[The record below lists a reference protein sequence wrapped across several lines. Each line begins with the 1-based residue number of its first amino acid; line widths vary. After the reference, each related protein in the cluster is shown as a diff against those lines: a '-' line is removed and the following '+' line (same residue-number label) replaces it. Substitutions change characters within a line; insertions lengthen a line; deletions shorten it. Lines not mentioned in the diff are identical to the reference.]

1 MRVGLVIDDSLD
13 RPDGVQQNV
22 LTLGR
27 WLAAQGHDVHYLTS
41 TTTRADLPQVH
52 NLARNVSVRFNG
64 NRLSTPG
71 WASARAVDAALSAG
85 LDVVHVQMPYS
96 PFLAGRVIRR
106 APRGSAVVVTFHI
119 LPLTFAA
126 RAATHLL
133 GAVQRRQTRRFDAV
147 LAVSGAAEEFMRG
160 AFGVAGRVVPNPV
173 DLAPFRAARRAALAA
188 APSDGGGPRVV
199 FLGRLVERKGAGA
212 LLDALGVLA
221 RQGALPAGLEVVL
234 AGTGPQRER
243 LVRSAAEH
251 GLADVVAF
259 PGFVAEEDKAA
270 LLASADVVALPS
282 LGGESFG
289 ISVVEALA
297 ASRGVV
303 LAGDNPGYRSVMAG
317 LEDQLVDPRDAQAF
331 AAVLAA
337 HLADPGL
344 RREASD
350 RQAAAAEQFDVEV
363 VGQAVLGHYA
373 RALGVAGRR
382 APTGAA
388 PARPGR

>member
-1 MRVGLVIDDSLD
+1 M
-13 RPDGVQQNV
+13 QQNV

-41 TTTRADLPQVH
+41 TTTRPDLAQVH

-71 WASARAVDAALSAG
+71 WASARAVDAALALD

-96 PFLAGRVIRR
+96 PLLAGRVIRR
-106 APRGSAVVVTFHI
+106 APARSAVVVTFHI

-126 RAATHLL
+126 RAATHVL
-133 GAVQRRQTRRFDAV
+133 GLVQRRQMRRLDAV
-147 LAVSGAAEEFMRG
+147 LAVSSAAEEFMRG
-160 AFGVAGRVVPNPV
+160 AFGVAGQVVPNPV
-173 DLAPFRAARRAALAA
+173 ALEPFRAARRAALAA
-188 APSDGGGPRVV
+188 HSPSDGPRVV

-212 LLDALGVLA
+212 LLDALGLLA
-221 RQGALPAGLEVVL
+221 GQGALPSGLEVVL

-243 LVRSAAEH
+243 LMRSAVEL
-251 GLADVVAF
+251 GLGDVVAF

-270 LLASADVVALPS
+270 LLASADIVALPS

-303 LAGDNPGYRSVMAG
+303 LAGDNPGYRSVMSG
-317 LEDQLVDPRDAQAF
+317 LTDQLVDPRDAPAF
-331 AAVLAA
+331 AAALAA
-337 HLADPGL
+337 HLADPAL
-344 RREASD
+344 RRMASE

-363 VGQAVLGHYA
+363 VGQAVLAHYT
-373 RALGVAGRR
+373 RALDAAGRR
-382 APTGAA
+382 SPSGAE
-388 PARPGR
+388 PARPAR